1 MIMFFLA
8 SITVSLVIFFSIL
21 DDKFYR
27 IPFVI
32 AFINAIGFLGY
43 LPFYDKYITINWFN
57 YLFISHSIINIVLAI
72 LVLLLFFRKTLFFK
86 NHYNIFIKS
95 IKKSKWNVFYVL
107 DKKNRIKQMSEGVLE
122 ELGFTL
128 EQVLN
133 KPFFE
138 VLNKS
143 VRITT
148 FDDVDT
154 NNMSVETYYDNYLKT
169 VKKQDIEEHTFVFQ
183 NYQGKSVFMSVVE
196 QPIYIMGKYKGK
208 VTIGEKQSDFNLVG
222 IERELKLAN
231 QDYESL
237 RLKYVATLELADRAL
252 YFIDLDERYIW
263 GSDKFVELTK
273 LPSSQVNFEVF
284 QNYIYKDDVN
294 SYLGSLSSLTVR
306 KQTFKLK
313 YRLLVNGQY
322 KWVTDT
328 GKRLFDDKS
337 SNIILGVL
345 DTVEAA
351 GYART
356 GLEDMDNIKTE
367 NELYH
372 HLSVLFNSNK
382 VFELALFDLSNIPQI
397 NQQYGRDI
405 GNMLINEY
413 VKKLKNSFMSESS
426 EIFRISGLVFAIT
439 IVDPRKMELLR
450 TGVLSNNKF
459 LNLRMS
465 YGSIQPEIEVI
476 LGVSSSHKDAKDAE
490 TLFDLAFK
498 ALGLARH
505 KDFIANAC
513 YYSDIR
519 G

>member
-1 MIMFFLA
+1 MFFIALI
-8 SITVSLVIFFSIL
+8 SVSLIIFVSIL

-32 AFINAIGFLGY
+32 LVINAIGFLVY
-43 LPFYDKYITINWFN
+43 IPFYEKYILVDWFK
-57 YLFISHSIINIVLAI
+57 YLFIIHSGVNILFTIIMVYLY
-72 LVLLLFFRKTLFFK
+72 FRKTMFFK

-95 IKKSKWNVFYVL
+95 IKQTKWNVFYVV
-107 DKKNRIKQMSEGVLE
+107 DKKNRIKQMSEPVLE

-138 VLNKS
+138 VINKA

-154 NNMSVETYYDNYLKT
+154 NNMSVETYYDNYLKL
-169 VKKQDIEEHTFVFQ
+169 VNKKSIEQHTFVFQ
-183 NYQGKSVFMSVVE
+183 NYQGKSVFMSLVE
-196 QPIYIMGKYKGK
+196 QPIYIMGKYKGR

-222 IERELKLAN
+222 IERELKQAN

-237 RLKYVATLELADRAL
+237 RLKYLATLELADSAL
-252 YFIDLDERYIW
+252 YFIDLDERYLW
-263 GSDKFVELTK
+263 GSEKFVEMTK
-273 LPSSQVNFEVF
+273 LPNAQINFEAY
-284 QNYIYKDDVN
+284 QDYIYKDDLN
-294 SYLGSLSSLTVR
+294 SYLGSLSSLTIR

-313 YRLLVNGQY
+313 YRLLINGKY
-322 KWVTDT
+322 VWVTDT
-328 GKRLFDDKS
+328 GKRLFEDKS

-345 DTVEAA
+345 DVVEAT

-356 GLEDMDNIKTE
+356 GLEDMDSLKTE

-372 HLSVLFNSNK
+372 HLSVLFNQNR
-382 VFELALFDLSNIPQI
+382 VFELALFDLSNIPKI
-397 NQQYGRDI
+397 NQEYGRDI

-426 EIFRISGLVFAIT
+426 DIFRISGLVFAIT

-459 LNLRMS
+459 LNIKMN
-465 YGSIQPEIEVI
+465 YGTLNPEIEVI
-476 LGVSSSHKDAKDAE
+476 LGVASSHKDAKDAE
-490 TLFDLAFK
+490 TLFDLAYK

-505 KDFIANAC
+505 KDFISNAC